1 MKLRLLLFS
10 VLVICSSNGLFAQDY
25 HYSFKVNGAFDQ
37 DGSLK
42 EIQSL
47 LRPLFDKLLTY
58 QPVDNTFTV
67 VTEARVTQEML
78 ANWLQEGGYGLISF
92 DSDFVH
98 ESRMNL
104 HKQ

>member
-10 VLVICSSNGLFAQDY
+10 VLFVCCSNSIYAQDY
-25 HYSFKVNGAFDQ
+25 HYTFKVNGAFDQ
-37 DGSLK
+37 DGSQK

-58 QPVDNTFTV
+58 QASDNTFTV

-78 ANWLQEGGYGLISF
+78 VTWLQEGGYILISF
-92 DSDFVH
+92 DSDFEH
-98 ESRMNL
+98 EQRTNL